1 MQSPKNHNFGGVRNG
16 LTVVGERGFHNDATT
31 NSQWWGRGAEREYI
45 WRRGYAYY
53 GAQNSINF
61 EINLWHEKMGVRWDK
76 GTVHDVWPNLIICV
90 QSSRSSATQQ
100 STSIQQHTA
109 VSFLVVESS
118 HLWWG
123 SRNGVMRAEIWRWK
137 LDGPGWKVLDCKKT
151 QQHTAKSRLVP
162 RGRCPEEG
170 TDMSI
175 SLIWGQGFTIHLFI
189 AKNMKVRKW
198 WAVPDIGPYL
208 TLQRQ
213 PREASISQ
221 QSTTIGQS
229 FLMPVSAV

>member
-1 MQSPKNHNFGGVRNG
+1 MNKWGY
-16 LTVVGERGFHNDATT
+16 GEM
-31 NSQWWGRGAEREYI
+31 
-45 WRRGYAYY
+45 GY
-53 GAQNSINF
+53 
-61 EINLWHEKMGVRWDK
+61 
-76 GTVHDVWPNLIICV
+76 VHDVWPNLVTCV
-90 QSSRSSATQQ
+90 PSSRSSATQQ
-100 STSIQQHTA
+100 STNIQQHTA

-175 SLIWGQGFTIHLFI
+175 LLIWLQGFTIHLFI

-198 WAVPDIGPYL
+198 WVVPDIGPYL

-221 QSTTIGQS
+221 QSATIGES
-229 FLMPVSAV
+229 SLRPVSAVEPL